1 MIYKINKNVL
11 IEESLLNH
19 IRDNKN
25 AYAVGAAGL
34 GAAGLGTYLAMS
46 SGDHTVLETLES
58 YIATKNRNANN

>member
-25 AYAVGAAGL
+25 AYAVGRQVLCREGCWSDGL
-34 GAAGLGTYLAMS
+34 ECS
-46 SGDHTVLETLES
+46 SRIYSNL
-58 YIATKNRNANN
+58 R